1 MKTSF
6 STRQGEIIDAAL
18 SLIAEGGIQALTI
31 KNLSR
36 VVGISEPGLY
46 RHFANKMEIL
56 HSIIEYSDS
65 ENRKVLLQIRES
77 ELQPLEQL
85 EAFFQHLF
93 GKFMAQPGL
102 SVTLLLNEM
111 FQKDK
116 GLMKRLAQT
125 MERTRSFLVEII
137 AEGQANKTIRSDLS
151 PSSLSTVLI
160 GTVRL
165 EITRWRLTEFGFDLE
180 QEGMNLWRDLKELI
194 AP

>member
-1 MKTSF
+1 MRTHF

-18 SLIAEGGIQALTI
+18 SLIADGGIQALTT

-36 VVGISEPGLY
+36 VVGISEPALY

-56 HSIIEYSDS
+56 HSIIEYSDN
-65 ENRKVLLQIRES
+65 ENRKVLISVRES

-93 GKFMAQPGL
+93 GKFMAQPAL

-111 FQKDK
+111 FQRDK
-116 GLMKRLAQT
+116 RLMKRLART
-125 MERTRSFLVEII
+125 MERTQSFLMDII
-137 AEGQANKTIRSDLS
+137 EQGQKNATIRKDLS
-151 PSSLSTVLI
+151 AGSLSTVLI

-165 EITRWRLTEFGFDLE
+165 EITRWRLTEFGFNLE
-180 QEGMNLWRDLKELI
+180 QEGMNMWKDLSQLI
-194 AP
+194 KL